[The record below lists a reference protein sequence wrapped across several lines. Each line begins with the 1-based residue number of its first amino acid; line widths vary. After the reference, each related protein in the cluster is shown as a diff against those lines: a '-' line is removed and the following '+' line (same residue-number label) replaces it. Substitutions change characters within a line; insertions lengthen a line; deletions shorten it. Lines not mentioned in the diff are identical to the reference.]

1 MLIRFIVSNC
11 LSFNDKTVFT
21 MAAGKQTRLPDHL
34 ATINGKRILKGS
46 CIFGANASGKSNFI
60 KAFDLGREVV
70 LSGID
75 DLPLYRFSFRPDSD
89 TQTKPGTFQFD
100 FTIHGSIYSY
110 SFALDYARRTF
121 TEESLVK
128 VGTQNSEVIFLRV
141 WDEETESYAIKAP
154 FKEQKTDSRFE
165 IYKED
170 FSRKLNR
177 NRLFLTGVLNRLPL
191 EEQYPEFRD
200 VLTWFKNSLVIT
212 TESFFIDYGYYISDL
227 RRKNELLNFLEHF
240 DTGIH
245 GIDLERIDTEAL
257 FNSPSLSAEE
267 KKSILSAIKEIN
279 KTIAES
285 QRPLTL
291 SSDTAQY
298 HLHTKDEKLCVDEIL
313 YRHGDPEEESA
324 KTGDRFQYG
333 EESDGTKRLINL
345 LPVLSLLDKD
355 RVIII
360 DELDRS
366 LHTKAAQEFLYLF
379 YTLNREHQSQLI
391 CTSHNLYLMD
401 LNLFRQDEIWY
412 MERDYQGKSHLF
424 SLNKYNVR
432 FDKKL
437 NRDYLAGRFGGVPQ
451 FDPNF
456 EGPET
461 DTEETSKTDSSADR
475 ASEF

>member
-11 LSFNDKTVFT
+11 LSFKDETVFT

-34 ATINGKRILKGS
+34 ATVNGKRILKS
-46 CIFGANASGKSNFI
+46 TCIFGANASGKSNFI
-60 KAFDLGREVV
+60 KAFDLARELV
-70 LSGID
+70 LSGSD
-75 DLPLYRFSFRPDSD
+75 DLPFPLDRFSFRPDLDS
-89 TQTKPGTFQFD
+89 QAKPGTFQFD
-100 FTIHGSIYSY
+100 FTIHGQIYSY
-110 SFALDYARRTF
+110 AFALDYDRRIF

-128 VGTQNSEVIFLRV
+128 VGRLNSEVIFLRV
-141 WDEETESYAIKAP
+141 WDDKTESYSIRAP
-154 FKEQKTDSRFE
+154 FKEQEEDPRFE
-165 IYKED
+165 VYKED

-177 NRLFLTGVLNRLPL
+177 NRLFLTGVLNRLPF

-200 VLTWFKNSLVIT
+200 VLTWFRNVLVVT
-212 TESFFIDYGYYISDL
+212 TDSIFIDYGYYISDK

-245 GIDLERIDTEAL
+245 GIYQERFDTEAL
-257 FNSPSLSAEE
+257 FNSPSLSTEE

-279 KTIAES
+279 KTITES

-298 HLHTKDEKLCVDEIL
+298 HLHTEDEELCVDEIL
-313 YRHGDPEEESA
+313 YRHGDPEEDSA

-333 EESDGTKRLINL
+333 EESDGIKRLINL
-345 LPVLSLLDKD
+345 LPVLSLLNKD

-366 LHTKAAQEFLYLF
+366 LHTKAAQEFLRLF
-379 YTLNREHQSQLI
+379 FALNREHQSQLI

-412 MERDYQGKSHLF
+412 VERDYAGKSALY
-424 SLNKYNVR
+424 SLNKYNIR

-451 FDPNF
+451 FDPCF
-456 EGPET
+456 DAPEP
-461 DTEETSKTDSSADR
+461 EEPAPDD
-475 ASEF
+475 FDQ